1 LFLLLVISKPKLRS
15 SYFLEIILV
24 ALSIGKLAA
33 RTGLSVSAI
42 RFYEA
47 KGLISAD
54 RNSGGQRRFERADIR
69 RLSFIM
75 IMQNLGFSLKDIIA
89 QMAQLPNHRTP
100 TKADWAKISKQVK
113 ARIDNQIARLE
124 QTRSNLDGCIGCG
137 CLSLKACALYNPD
150 DGIAARGAGPRYT
163 MGNRPSE
170 LGD

>member
-1 LFLLLVISKPKLRS
+1 MPGLP
-15 SYFLEIILV
+15 
-24 ALSIGKLAA
+24 IGKLAA

-47 KGLISAD
+47 KGLITPE

-75 IMQNLGFSLKDIIA
+75 IMQQLGFTLKEIISIMASLPDK
-89 QMAQLPNHRTP
+89 RTP
-100 TKADWAKISKQVK
+100 TKKDWEKISKQIK
-113 ARIDNQIARLE
+113 TRIDAQIVRLE
-124 QTRSNLDGCIGCG
+124 QTRANLDGCIGCG
-137 CLSLKACALYNPD
+137 CLSLKACALYNPE